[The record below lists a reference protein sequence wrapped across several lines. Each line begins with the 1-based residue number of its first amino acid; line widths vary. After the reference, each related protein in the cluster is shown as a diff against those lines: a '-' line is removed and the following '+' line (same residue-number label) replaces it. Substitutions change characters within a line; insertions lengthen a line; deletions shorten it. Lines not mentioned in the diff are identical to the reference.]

1 MKKVIVAFAAGQGLQ
16 LLLLWLALRIT
27 YSTNTL
33 GFCCV
38 VGVVVLLALTVGS
51 LGSLLELSAN
61 EEDIEFPEIREAKL
75 TDIFPAWGL
84 KLKKDMEETAPIP
97 DELEVTNDR
106 VRRAD
111 E

>member
-16 LLLLWLALRIT
+16 LLLLWMALRIT

-33 GFCCV
+33 GFCAV

-51 LGSLLELSAN
+51 LGSLLEMAVQ
-61 EEDIEFPEIREAKL
+61 DKPDYPEMEEAKL

-84 KLKKDMEETAPIP
+84 HLRKDMEETAPIP
-97 DELEVTNDR
+97 EEIEVTNDSIK
-106 VRRAD
+106 RAD
-111 E
+111 K